1 MAMAQQ
7 VNLISTFLFANE
19 RRERER
25 ERERERLKEGGHTT
39 RDLLVFVFSIQSTPR
54 LFCVQKF

>member
-25 ERERERLKEGGHTT
+25 ERKREREKRERKVNA
-39 RDLLVFVFSIQSTPR
+39 LLR
-54 LFCVQKF
+54 KG